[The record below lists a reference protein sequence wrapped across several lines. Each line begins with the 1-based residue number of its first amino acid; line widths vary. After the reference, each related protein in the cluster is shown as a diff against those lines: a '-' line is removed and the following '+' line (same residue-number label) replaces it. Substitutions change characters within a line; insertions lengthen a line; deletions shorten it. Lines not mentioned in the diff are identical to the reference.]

1 MENSAIQKINKLGRI
16 GVIVIRVI
24 KVISVFILAVFLIGL
39 FTWGYIPKGHITLNY
54 FEKVVV
60 ETGSV
65 FDSLYILKIKMN
77 NVILDHSE
85 ETENGR
91 RYWGEQ
97 QNYSL
102 DDPAMVML
110 LYVICF
116 AVFYVILRYGG
127 KLCKAFRTYRS
138 PFDPEVISNMKK
150 LEIAMIP
157 WALISIFTDTFATVL
172 LMKGRPSLTVN
183 INLLLPIFILY
194 TLLFIFQYGAQLQQ
208 ESDETI

>member
-1 MENSAIQKINKLGRI
+1 MTLKFY
-16 GVIVIRVI
+16 I
-24 KVISVFILAVFLIGL
+24 K
-39 FTWGYIPKGHITLNY
+39 K
-54 FEKVVV
+54 E
-60 ETGSV
+60 E
-65 FDSLYILKIKMN
+65 DSLYFEHFFKVVYNKARKIGGLWIKLRKLKNIKMN

-127 KLCKAFRTYRS
+127 KLCKAFRTCRS

>member
-39 FTWGYIPKGHITLNY
+39 FTWAIFQRHITLNY

-60 ETGSV
+60 ETGPEL
-65 FDSLYILKIKMN
+65 DSLDLRNIKMN

-127 KLCKAFRTYRS
+127 NCAKRS
-138 PFDPEVISNMKK
+138 VPAAP
-150 LEIAMIP
+150 P
-157 WALISIFTDTFATVL
+157 LIL
-172 LMKGRPSLTVN
+172 K
-183 INLLLPIFILY
+183 
-194 TLLFIFQYGAQLQQ
+194 
-208 ESDETI
+208 